1 MNLKAKVGLDTTGF
15 DAGLKR
21 MKAKAGSFMAQQAKG
36 MGAAAAGGIA
46 RGGLIG
52 GLAGIPIVGGIM
64 RSLMTGPMDE
74 GARIRDEAAK
84 MGVAVETFQHL
95 DYAARQSGGSIE
107 DMGKAFKA
115 LAVRQLDAKQG
126 NKQYLEAFERY
137 GITLDELESK
147 NPEQLFARIAEQVER
162 GVNKANEL
170 ADVQRLLGR
179 SGTELLPT
187 MQAGLGG
194 AVAESMRIG
203 APMTAQQVKD
213 YAAAS
218 DQLTKLNQ
226 QISQLRY
233 GAIDLSA
240 ELAASAAIN
249 TNLGRFIT
257 SREGEARAERM
268 QQTLQEK
275 QQLQLDALNAIKANT
290 SPLNRP

>member
-21 MKAKAGSFMAQQAKG
+21 MKAKAGTFMAQQARG
-36 MGAAAAGGIA
+36 MGGAAMGGIS
-46 RGGLIG
+46 RGGLMG
-52 GLAGIPIVGGIM
+52 GLMGIPIVGGIM
-64 RSLMTGPMDE
+64 RKLVTGPMDE

-126 NKQYLEAFERY
+126 NKQYLEAFQRY
-137 GITLDELESK
+137 GITLDELQSK

-203 APMTAQQVKD
+203 APMTREQVRS

-218 DQLTKLNQ
+218 DELTRLNQ
-226 QISQLRY
+226 K
-233 GAIDLSA
+233 LSA
-240 ELAASAAIN
+240 AGYRGVDVAAEGLAEFSIRTARGLPGAN
-249 TNLGRFIT
+249 Y
-257 SREGEARAERM
+257 GEARQQRMERI
-268 QQTLQEK
+268 LAEK
-275 QQLQLDALNAIKANT
+275 QDAQLDALNAIKANT
-290 SPLNRP
+290 APLNRP